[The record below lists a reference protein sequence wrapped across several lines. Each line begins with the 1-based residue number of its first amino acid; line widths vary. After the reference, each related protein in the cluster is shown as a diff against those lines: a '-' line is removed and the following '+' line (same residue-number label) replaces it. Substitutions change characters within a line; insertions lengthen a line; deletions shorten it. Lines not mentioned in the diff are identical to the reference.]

1 MFTNRRT
8 VRIEWGDCDPADI
21 VWYPRYFGFFDASTQ
36 YLFEAVGYKK
46 YEMIRQF
53 GVVGYPLL
61 ETKAKFMIPSRY
73 GEDIVIE
80 STISEF
86 GRSSFVV
93 NHRVLK
99 GEAVAIE
106 VSETR
111 VLVRK
116 DPDTGKMKSCPVP
129 EEIIQAF
136 KEKA

>member
-36 YLFEAVGYKK
+36 YLFEAVGYQK

-80 STISEF
+80 SRPRLE
-86 GRSSFVV
+86 GRQMVMV
-93 NHRVLK
+93 IWTK
-99 GEAVAIE
+99 
-106 VSETR
+106 
-111 VLVRK
+111 
-116 DPDTGKMKSCPVP
+116 
-129 EEIIQAF
+129 
-136 KEKA
+136 